1 MLGRV
6 LRGVGSVVLL
16 GSLLV
21 GCGMGRAA
29 PEEIDPSPGA
39 ERDQGTATEPEG
51 NVIDDEVILVV
62 DDEADVREDCGDRE
76 VVVSADRATVVLAG
90 DCGVVRATGRGSV
103 VEVGSAEK
111 IVLVGVDNEI
121 TFAEGDPEVINQ
133 GRNTTVNAAGD
144 TED

>member
-6 LRGVGSVVLL
+6 LKGIGGVALL
-16 GSLLV
+16 GPLLA
-21 GCGMGRAA
+21 GCDVGRAA
-29 PEEIDPSPGA
+29 PEESAPSPEAG
-39 ERDQGTATEPEG
+39 QGRQTTSEPEG

-62 DDEADVREDCGDRE
+62 DDGADVREDCAERE
-76 VVVSADRATVVLAG
+76 VVVSADRATVVLSG

-121 TFAEGDPEVINQ
+121 TFAEGEPEVINQ
-133 GRNTTVNAAGD
+133 GRNTTVSAAGD
-144 TED
+144 KED

>member
-6 LRGVGSVVLL
+6 LKGMGGVVLL

-21 GCGMGRAA
+21 GCGMDQAA
-29 PEEIDPSPGA
+29 PEESAPSPEAG
-39 ERDQGTATEPEG
+39 QGQETTTSPEG

-62 DDEADVREDCGDRE
+62 DDETEVREDCEERE

-144 TED
+144 EVD

>member
-6 LRGVGSVVLL
+6 LRGMGGVVLL
-16 GSLLV
+16 GSLLA

-29 PEEIDPSPGA
+29 PEETAPSPGA
-39 ERDQGTATEPEG
+39 EQGQETATEPEG

-62 DDEADVREDCGDRE
+62 DDEADVRGDCDERE

-90 DCGVVRATGRGSV
+90 ACGVVRATGRGSV

>member
-6 LRGVGSVVLL
+6 LKGMGGVVLL
-16 GSLLV
+16 GSLLA
-21 GCGMGRAA
+21 GCDMGRAA
-29 PEEIDPSPGA
+29 PEESAPSPEAG
-39 ERDQGTATEPEG
+39 QGRETMTEPQG

-62 DDEADVREDCGDRE
+62 DDEAHVREDCEERE

-103 VEVGSAEK
+103 IEVGSAEK

-121 TFAEGDPEVINQ
+121 TFAEGDAEVINQ

-144 TED
+144 KED